1 MPLSESLLYKY
12 ESQLRR
18 IEEHREKNAEKNIKR
33 IYEAIAKDLREFVS
47 EYYASY
53 AQDDVLSYE
62 ILYQKGRYARFLQ
75 EVVDRID
82 KLEPEIFEELTDLID
97 EAYRACYEGM
107 VKAVEKAKNAEE
119 LKINLSGV
127 QSVRPEVIKE
137 ATENPITGLT
147 LSDRLE
153 KHRAEIIYN
162 IKQAIGLG
170 LQNGDRFSTMARR
183 ISQQCNFSYGKSIT
197 VVRTE
202 CRRVRERAFNDS
214 AIAIDDV
221 IKRGSSGLIGIK
233 IWRTMKD
240 EIVRPQTRY
249 KTKSGYKRGK
259 TRRNA
264 PNHIKMEGQTV
275 LTNEKFDLGGGVKAD
290 APLQSGVAGHDI
302 NCRCYA
308 SHAWVTPEEYARLTG
323 KDAPVNDK
331 FFENQFT
338 NNDET
343 GIIELNRQVRRR
355 DENKRAF
362 QNLEIPMQK
371 RYVLRT
377 AQKYGVP
384 TNGLTFKIQRS
395 ENLLALPFYGSV
407 DYNNIGRI
415 DLFPNAFINEEQLI
429 RTIIHEIC
437 HVKQLNKYG
446 KQYAQDNIALMEK
459 QAERFERFYYS
470 IVKKRVK

>member
-82 KLEPEIFEELTDLID
+82 KLEPEIFEELTGLID
-97 EAYRACYEGM
+97 ETYRACYEGM
-107 VKAVEKAKNAEE
+107 VKAVEKAKNAED

-162 IKQAIGLG
+162 IKQAIGIG

-183 ISQQCNFSYGKSIT
+183 ISQQCGFSYGKSIT

-202 CRRVRERAFNDS
+202 SRRVRERAFNDS

-264 PNHIKMEGQTV
+264 PNHMKMEGQTV

-308 SHAWVTPEEYARLTG
+308 SHAWVTPEEYTRLTG
-323 KDAPVNDK
+323 KDAPVN
-331 FFENQFT
+331 
-338 NNDET
+338 
-343 GIIELNRQVRRR
+343 
-355 DENKRAF
+355 
-362 QNLEIPMQK
+362 
-371 RYVLRT
+371 
-377 AQKYGVP
+377 
-384 TNGLTFKIQRS
+384 
-395 ENLLALPFYGSV
+395 
-407 DYNNIGRI
+407 
-415 DLFPNAFINEEQLI
+415 
-429 RTIIHEIC
+429 
-437 HVKQLNKYG
+437 
-446 KQYAQDNIALMEK
+446 
-459 QAERFERFYYS
+459 
-470 IVKKRVK
+470 